1 MPHVSF
7 TQQVKA
13 HMTDFILKQL
23 PYDLSNQAGLALIG
37 KYLKRININSLV
49 DPAFSVRSG
58 IANSDILKSYLGL
71 LCLGKNDFD
80 AIEGQRKDA
89 FFIRALG
96 LRAVPSS
103 PTLRQRMD
111 THAASWF
118 DLVDRINA
126 AVLGLKV
133 AGKPIDFGVLPCGYV
148 PLDVDTF
155 AMDNSG
161 TAKEHVGRT
170 YAGVD
175 GYCPLAAY
183 LGAQG
188 FCLELA
194 LRPGTQ
200 HSASETEYNI
210 ERVLPL
216 AAKLTQSTGA
226 GAIAGAAAGT
236 EASERCAPLLFRADS
251 GFDSA
256 KLMCAIGQ
264 QAKALGREVAFIIK
278 WNPRTTPVETMAKAK
293 VSDASTAWVQLR
305 EGKRQCVWSAAVEM
319 AHAGQTL
326 AARRVYRL
334 TERTIDKKGQQM
346 LLPEYTLEGWSTT
359 LPDTPTFD
367 AQQIIDLYADHGTHE
382 QFHSEFK
389 TDMDLVRLPSGKFD
403 TNYLVCAL
411 AAVAMNLL
419 RLVGQHTLHEPD
431 APMRHAAQ
439 RRRIRT
445 VMQEL
450 MFKAARMI
458 SHARQWVLGLGAHD
472 AAFAVFERHWHQL
485 DRLDTA

>member
-1 MPHVSF
+1 
-7 TQQVKA
+7 
-13 HMTDFILKQL
+13 MTDLILKQL
-23 PYDLSNQAGLALIG
+23 PYDLSGQAGLAPIG
-37 KYLKRININSLV
+37 KYLKRINFNAVV
-49 DPAFSVRSG
+49 DPAYPVQSKFGG

-80 AIEGQRKDA
+80 AIEGQRKDR
-89 FFIRALG
+89 FFARALG

-103 PTLRQRMD
+103 PTLRQRLD
-111 THAASWF
+111 AHASSWF
-118 DLVDRINA
+118 DLVDGINA
-126 AVLGLKV
+126 AVLDMKIE
-133 AGKPIDFGVLPCGYV
+133 GKPIAFGVLPCGYV

-161 TAKEHVGRT
+161 TAKELVGRT

-183 LGAQG
+183 LGTQG

-216 AAKLTQSTGA
+216 AAKVTT
-226 GAIAGAAAGT
+226 
-236 EASERCAPLLFRADS
+236 APLLFRADS

-256 KLMCAIGQ
+256 KLMCAIADHSKRLQ
-264 QAKALGREVAFIIK
+264 REVAFIIK
-278 WNPRTTPVETMAKAK
+278 CNPRATPVETMAQTRVA
-293 VSDASTAWVQLR
+293 DARTAWVQLR
-305 EGKRQCVWSAAVEM
+305 EGKRECLWSEAVDIGHEGS
-319 AHAGQTL
+319 ALQ
-326 AARRVYRL
+326 ARRVYRL
-334 TERTIDKKGQQM
+334 IERTIDKRGQQM
-346 LLPEYTLEGWSTT
+346 LMPEYTLEGWSTT
-359 LPDTPTFD
+359 LPERFD
-367 AQQIIDLYADHGTHE
+367 AQSIIDLYADHGTHE

-389 TDMDLVRLPSGKFD
+389 TDMDLTRLPSGKFD

-431 APMRHAAQ
+431 SPVRHSAQ

-450 MFKAARMI
+450 MFKAGRLL
-458 SHARQWVLGLGAHD
+458 SHARQWVLGLGAND
-472 AAFAVFERHWHQL
+472 SGFAVFARHWRQL
-485 DRLDTA
+485 DPA

>member
-1 MPHVSF
+1 
-7 TQQVKA
+7 
-13 HMTDFILKQL
+13 MTDLILKQL
-23 PYDLSNQAGLALIG
+23 PYDLSGQAGLALIG
-37 KYLKRININSLV
+37 KYLKRINFNAVV
-49 DPAFSVRSG
+49 DPAYPVQSKFGG

-80 AIEGQRKDA
+80 AIEGQRKDR
-89 FFIRALG
+89 FFARALG

-103 PTLRQRMD
+103 PTLRQRLD
-111 THAASWF
+111 AHASSWF
-118 DLVDRINA
+118 DLVDGINA
-126 AVLGLKV
+126 AVLDMKIE
-133 AGKPIDFGVLPCGYV
+133 GKPIAFGVLPCGYV

-161 TAKEHVGRT
+161 TAKELVGRT

-183 LGAQG
+183 LGTQG

-216 AAKLTQSTGA
+216 AAKVTT
-226 GAIAGAAAGT
+226 
-236 EASERCAPLLFRADS
+236 APLLFRADS

-256 KLMCAIGQ
+256 KLMCAIADHSKRLQ
-264 QAKALGREVAFIIK
+264 REVAFIIK
-278 WNPRTTPVETMAKAK
+278 CNPRATPVETMAQTRVA
-293 VSDASTAWVQLR
+293 DARTAWVQLR
-305 EGKRQCVWSAAVEM
+305 EGKRECLWSEAVDIGHEGS
-319 AHAGQTL
+319 ALQ
-326 AARRVYRL
+326 ARRVYRL
-334 TERTIDKKGQQM
+334 IERTIDKRGQQM
-346 LLPEYTLEGWSTT
+346 LMPEYTLEGWSTT
-359 LPDTPTFD
+359 LPERFD
-367 AQQIIDLYADHGTHE
+367 AQSIIDLYADHGTHE

-389 TDMDLVRLPSGKFD
+389 TDMDLTRLPSGKFD

-431 APMRHAAQ
+431 SPVRHSAQ

-450 MFKAARMI
+450 MFKAGRLL
-458 SHARQWVLGLGAHD
+458 SHARQWVLGLGAND
-472 AAFAVFERHWHQL
+472 SGFAVFARHWRQL
-485 DRLDTA
+485 DPA

>member
-1 MPHVSF
+1 
-7 TQQVKA
+7 
-13 HMTDFILKQL
+13 MTDFILKQL

-37 KYLKRININSLV
+37 KYLKRININALV

-89 FFIRALG
+89 FFVRALG

-118 DLVDRINA
+118 DLVDAINA
-126 AVLGLKV
+126 AVLGIKI
-133 AGKPIDFGVLPCGYV
+133 AGKSVDFGVLPCGYM

-183 LGAQG
+183 LGAHG

-216 AAKLTQSTGA
+216 AARLTQSTGA
-226 GAIAGAAAGT
+226 GAPRATG
-236 EASERCAPLLFRADS
+236 SCERGAPLLFRADS

-256 KLMCAIGQ
+256 KLMCAIGN
-264 QAKALGREVAFIIK
+264 QAKTLGREIAFIIK
-278 WNPRTTPVETMAKAK
+278 WNPRTTPVETIAKAR
-293 VSDASTAWVQLR
+293 VTDANTAWTVLR
-305 EGKRQCVWSAAVEM
+305 EGKRACLWADKIQICHGDDV
-319 AHAGQTL
+319 L

-334 TERTIDKKGQQM
+334 TERTIDKRGQQM
-346 LLPEYTLEGWSTT
+346 LLPEYVLEGWNTT
-359 LPDTPTFD
+359 LPEASFPPEQVI
-367 AQQIIDLYADHGTHE
+367 ALYADHGTHE

-389 TDMDLVRLPSGKFD
+389 TDMDLTRLPSGKFD
-403 TNYLVCAL
+403 TNHLVCAL

-431 APMRHAAQ
+431 SPVRHTAQ
-439 RRRIRT
+439 RRRIHT

-450 MFKAARMI
+450 MFKAARMVH
-458 SHARQWVLGLGAHD
+458 HARQWMLGLGAND

-485 DRLDTA
+485 DTA